1 MALTLLLVC
10 VVLALVIYALFQFWT
25 DLGEQAQVL
34 RAVNPDLV
42 ETAALQRRTR
52 LDRAVVRSPWGPQVQ
67 DALMLTGLSLS
78 PSRFVIA
85 CAVICLTIGFVLGL
99 MLSWLLFPV
108 GAFLGFLL
116 IRQYVR
122 RQRERRK
129 EDFIAQMPELARTL
143 SNASSAGLSIR
154 TSVAMA
160 ADELSEPARTELR
173 TVSEELNLGVPLDQ
187 ALSDME
193 RRLPS
198 RELAILVSS
207 LIVSARS
214 GGALVSALRDIS
226 DTLETRKEV
235 RREIRTTY
243 AQTVATAYAVLGVG
257 TLSLFL
263 LEGLH
268 SGTVDAMLRNPIG
281 TASIVFAGAVYA
293 GSIWAIRR
301 MTRID
306 I

>member
-1 MALTLLLVC
+1 MGLTLLLVC
-10 VVLALVIYALFQFWT
+10 VVLALVCFSLFQFWT
-25 DLGEQAQVL
+25 DLGDQAQVF
-34 RAVNPDLV
+34 RAVNPEIV
-42 ETAALQRRTR
+42 ETAALRRRTR
-52 LDRAVVRSPWGPQVQ
+52 LDRAVIRCPWGTQVQ
-67 DALMLTGLSLS
+67 DAIMLTGFSLT
-78 PSRFVIA
+78 PSRFVLA
-85 CAVICLTIGFVLGL
+85 GAAVCVAVGFVLGST
-99 MLSWLLFPV
+99 LSWLLFPV
-108 GAFLGFLL
+108 GAYLGYILL
-116 IRQYVR
+116 RQYVR

-129 EDFIAQMPELARTL
+129 EDFISQMPELARTL

-160 ADELSEPARTELR
+160 ADELAEPACTELR
-173 TVSEELNLGVPLDQ
+173 TVSEELSLGVALDT

-207 LIVSARS
+207 LVVSARS

-243 AQTVATAYAVLGVG
+243 AQTLATAYAVLGVG

-263 LEGLH
+263 LEALH

-301 MTRID
+301 MTRVD